1 MTDEELDQRVRA
13 GVLSEEIETAQLERS
28 IRGHLKR
35 PLVPRWALATAAGIV
50 LAIAGGAAYRTFVK
64 APPSICKAA
73 ARDHSAEIL
82 SGVPRKWTSGLAA
95 IQTLAAEQGVPG
107 EAVAALGTT
116 GYRLERA
123 RLCFLE
129 KQIFLH
135 LIYSK
140 GDFEYSVFLRPRGS
154 ESPFDESIRQTSFG
168 FENLAY
174 FQTDRLIAVCVAEQ
188 SSADALAIARA
199 AAKVL

>member
-1 MTDEELDQRVRA
+1 MTDDELDQRVRA
-13 GVLSEEIETAQLERS
+13 SVLSEKIETAQLERS
-28 IRGHLKR
+28 IRGQLKR
-35 PLVPRWALATAAGIV
+35 PFMPRWALATAAGIV
-50 LAIAGGAAYRTFVK
+50 LAIVGGAAYRTLLK
-64 APPSICKAA
+64 PPPPICKAA

-82 SGVPRKWTSGLAA
+82 SGVPRKWISGLAA
-95 IQTLAAEQGVPG
+95 IETLAAQQGVPG

-123 RLCFLE
+123 RLCYLD

-140 GDFEYSVFLRPRGS
+140 ADFEYSVFLRPRGS
-154 ESPFDESIRQTSFG
+154 ESPFDGSIRQASFG
-168 FENLAY
+168 MEQLAY